1 MVCIMLGEGFEEAEA
16 LITAD
21 LLRRAGVEV
30 ALTSLTGQEVTS
42 SHGVTVKADK
52 TLAEIDVEGLEMLIL
67 PGGLGGVESIEMDLF
82 ATALIQKVYDKG
94 IYLAAICAAPTILA
108 GMGLLDRRRAV
119 CYPGMEDQMGSAVF
133 QKGTHVVV
141 DGRIITGEACGST
154 FLFGLKLVEI
164 LKGKA
169 AAEQVR
175 HAVHYHG

>member
-1 MVCIMLGEGFEEAEA
+1 
-16 LITAD
+16 
-21 LLRRAGVEV
+21 
-30 ALTSLTGQEVTS
+30 
-42 SHGVTVKADK
+42 
-52 TLAEIDVEGLEMLIL
+52 
-67 PGGLGGVESIEMDLF
+67 
-82 ATALIQKVYDKG
+82 
-94 IYLAAICAAPTILA
+94 
-108 GMGLLDRRRAV
+108 V

-133 QKGTHVVV
+133 QKGTPVVV